1 MDVKKSLYITGNRS
15 DDYKSLFESKQYQSY
30 LTAPQVQKV
39 KYESGIKI
47 HSKRSAQ
54 ALYLNASNLMGNHF
68 ETCVFMT
75 ITMPAPISVND
86 EAGYKEVSKR
96 ISSWVGNK
104 GGFEYVFGGK
114 RKWCRVVSINSKTS
128 TIHWHF
134 IVDLEVDVGT
144 GVDHIAVKK
153 QDNRTLGA
161 YLKEGIWARMAECT
175 ESYGFGRVEILPVRN
190 KEAVA
195 RYLARHI
202 TLESR
207 ERLSKGG
214 GESSM
219 KKVVYSGVWKKI
231 SPKNVYREGTG
242 FWKKGVDRFME
253 LLKVE
258 KYEDLKVRM
267 GRRWAYHNRRFIYY
281 LGQWKEAS

>member
-1 MDVKKSLYITGNRS
+1 MANKNRI
-15 DDYKSLFESKQYQSY
+15 DYKSFFESRQYQSY
-30 LTAPQVQKV
+30 LTAPHVQRV

-54 ALYLNASNLMGNHF
+54 ALYLNAINLMGGHY

-75 ITMPAPISVND
+75 ITMPAPISVYD
-86 EAGYKEVSKR
+86 EDGYKEVSQR

-114 RKWCRVVSINSKTS
+114 KKWCRVVSINPKKN

-144 GVDHIAVKK
+144 GVDHKAVKR

-161 YLKEGIWARMAECT
+161 YLKEGIWKRMKEC
-175 ESYGFGRVEILPVRN
+175 EEAYGFGRQEILPVRT
-190 KEAVA
+190 KEGVA

-202 TLESR
+202 TLEAT

-219 KKVVYSGVWKKI
+219 KKIGYSRNWKKI

-242 FWKKGVDRFME
+242 FWKKGVDMFME
-253 LLKVE
+253 LLKVD
-258 KYEDLKVRM
+258 KYEDLKVRV

-281 LGQWKEAS
+281 LGQWKEVA

>member
-1 MDVKKSLYITGNRS
+1 MNNNKRIYIKGS
-15 DDYKSLFESKQYQSY
+15 DNYEAIFESKQVQSY
-30 LTAPQVQKV
+30 LTSPDIPKV

-54 ALYLNASNLMGNHF
+54 ALYLNAINLMGDHF

-75 ITMPAPISVND
+75 ITLPSPISVHNED
-86 EAGYKEVSKR
+86 GYKEASKML
-96 ISSWVGNK
+96 SSWVGNK
-104 GGFEYVFGGK
+104 RGLAYVFGEN
-114 RKWCRVVSINSKTS
+114 RKWCRVVSINSKNV
-128 TIHWHF
+128 IHWHF
-134 IVDLEVDVGT
+134 IVDVGVDVGT
-144 GVDHIAVKK
+144 GVDHKAVKK

-161 YLKEGIWARMAECT
+161 YLKEGIWNRMEEC
-175 ESYGFGRVEILPVRN
+175 EEAYGLGWTQILPVRN

-202 TLESR
+202 TLEAA

-219 KKVVYSGVWKKI
+219 KKISYSRNWKKI

-242 FWKKGVDRFME
+242 YWKKGVDSFMK
-253 LLKVE
+253 LLKVD
-258 KYEDLKVRM
+258 KYEELKVRV
-267 GRRWAYHNRRFIYY
+267 GRSWAYLNRRFIYY
-281 LGQWKEAS
+281 LGQWKEVA